1 MNTYHRTALAALALA
16 PALVLTYC
24 SHSTRTPAEV
34 ANDSVQCILD
44 METVL
49 RDSQTEDTEKT
60 AAKLG
65 DIHTRL
71 QAINYS
77 ISQMS
82 HAQKKELKKLVEMQ
96 HEKVAESM
104 LQCTKHVAFLE
115 KAQYRGSEELEQA
128 TRDIRQTM
136 REINHRLK

>member
-34 ANDSVQCILD
+34 AHDSVQCLLD

-49 RDSQTEDTEKT
+49 RDSRTEDTEKT
-60 AAKLG
+60 AEKLG
-65 DIHTRL
+65 NIHTRL
-71 QAINYS
+71 QAVSYS

-82 HAQKKELKKLVEMQ
+82 RDQKKELKKLVEMQ

-104 LQCTKHVAFLE
+104 LQCTKYVAFLE
-115 KAQYRGSEELEQA
+115 KAQYRGSEELEQV

-136 REINHRLK
+136 REIEHQLK

>member
-49 RDSQTEDTEKT
+49 CAGQTEDTGKT
-60 AAKLG
+60 AEKLG
-65 DIHTRL
+65 DIHTRI
-71 QAINYS
+71 QAVSYS

-82 HAQKKELKKLVEMQ
+82 RAQKQELKKLVEMQ
-96 HEKVAESM
+96 HDKVAQSM
-104 LQCTKHVAFLE
+104 LQCTKYVAELE
-115 KAQYRGSEELEQA
+115 KAHYRDCEELEQV
-128 TRDIRQTM
+128 TRDIQKAM
-136 REINHRLK
+136 RGIEHQLR

>member
-34 ANDSVQCILD
+34 AHDSVQCILD

-49 RDSQTEDTEKT
+49 RDSQTEDAEKT
-60 AAKLG
+60 AEKLG
-65 DIHTRL
+65 VIHTRL
-71 QAINYS
+71 QTVSHS

-82 HAQKKELKKLVEMQ
+82 RSQKQELKKLVEMQ

-104 LQCTKHVAFLE
+104 LQCTKYVAFLE
-115 KAQYRGSEELEQA
+115 KSHYRDSEELEQV
-128 TRDIRQTM
+128 TRDIQKAM
-136 REINHRLK
+136 RDINHRLK